1 MTRFSH
7 ALRPL
12 VAAASIVF
20 AVACN
25 STYGDDGPTGNTGS
39 IQVTANP
46 STLSL
51 PQGGSGTITATLA
64 RGGGYTG
71 VVTVAVSGLPTGATA
86 TVDPAQLSGISLS
99 ATVTVTIASTV
110 TIGTYPVTVIA
121 MGSGVQTRTASF
133 QLAVTVPPSFALSAA
148 PVAGAIAAGGS
159 RAVAKLPV
167 PLQVTTSPP
176 TTPVSVQLMAAV
188 DVAS

>member
-1 MTRFSH
+1 MGRRTQRVWNTRVTGLGAKLRIVDRLLSGPTTGEVPMTRFSH

-64 RGGGYTG
+64 RGGGY
-71 VVTVAVSGLPTGATA
+71 
-86 TVDPAQLSGISLS
+86 
-99 ATVTVTIASTV
+99 
-110 TIGTYPVTVIA
+110 
-121 MGSGVQTRTASF
+121 
-133 QLAVTVPPSFALSAA
+133 
-148 PVAGAIAAGGS
+148 
-159 RAVAKLPV
+159 
-167 PLQVTTSPP
+167 
-176 TTPVSVQLMAAV
+176 
-188 DVAS
+188 